1 MAAKNTAALR
11 AARPRKAQPIT
22 MGKGASLPLEASVG
36 YAVRTTHRAFLRV
49 LQARIAPHGVSAG
62 MWYFLRV
69 LWIEDGLT
77 QRELSQRIGMM
88 EPTTVTALNNMAR
101 RGLIRRRRNPRD
113 RRKINIYL
121 TARGRTLR
129 RTLAPI
135 AMEVN
140 ALALQDFSPREV
152 DMLRRLLDR
161 ARARLLADA
170 GGAAG

>member
-1 MAAKNTAALR
+1 MATKKPAALR
-11 AARPRKAQPIT
+11 AARPRKAQR
-22 MGKGASLPLEASVG
+22 KVAAASLPLEASLG
-36 YAVRTTHRAFLRV
+36 DAVRTTHRAYLRV
-49 LQARIAPHGVSAG
+49 LQSRIAPHGVSAG

-113 RRKINIYL
+113 KRKINIYL
-121 TARGRTLR
+121 TARGRALR
-129 RTLAPI
+129 RTPAPI

-140 ALALQDFSPREV
+140 AVARRDFSPREI
-152 DMLRRLLDR
+152 DTLRRLLGR
-161 ARARLLADA
+161 ARARLLADL
-170 GGAAG
+170 GAEDL

>member
-1 MAAKNTAALR
+1 MAANNTAMLR
-11 AARPRKAQPIT
+11 AARPHKAPPIT
-22 MGKGASLPLEASVG
+22 MAKGASLPLEVSVG

-113 RRKINIYL
+113 KRKINIYL
-121 TARGRTLR
+121 TARGRRLR
-129 RTLAPI
+129 KTLAPV

-140 ALALQDFSPREV
+140 AVALQDFSTREV
-152 DMLRRLLDR
+152 DTLRRLLGR
-161 ARARLLADA
+161 ARARLLADV
-170 GGAAG
+170 GGEGG